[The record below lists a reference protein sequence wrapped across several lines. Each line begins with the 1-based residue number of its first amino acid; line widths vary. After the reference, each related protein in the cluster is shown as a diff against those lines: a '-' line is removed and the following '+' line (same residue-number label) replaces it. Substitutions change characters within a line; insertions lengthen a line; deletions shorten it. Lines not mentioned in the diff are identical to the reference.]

1 MSKCVVRS
9 RYTCICFFTSKPGIF
24 ALSIYLYLLL
34 ADSLYNL
41 VTLNLNHNVLC
52 SLPADIHLLTHLQI
66 LSLSGNHL
74 TLLPAGLGSLSHLT
88 ELHLDNNKLVQ
99 LPNEIGLLSRL
110 KKLMLQK
117 NDIASLPLVRM
128 LKKYLA
134 KKCAMANT
142 VSRQNYNSKS
152 RPATCQNMLMY

>member
-1 MSKCVVRS
+1 MH
-9 RYTCICFFTSKPGIF
+9 Y
-24 ALSIYLYLLL
+24 LSLLL

-52 SLPADIHLLTHLQI
+52 SLPADIHLLTRLQI

-117 NDIASLPLVRM
+117 NDIVSLPLVRM
-128 LKKYLA
+128 LKNILQRNA
-134 KKCAMANT
+134 LWQIQFLDRTMT
-142 VSRQNYNSKS
+142 VNPGQLLVRIY
-152 RPATCQNMLMY
+152 